1 MDAELMLELDI
12 TKAFRIV
19 CDQIGYEQA
28 NALWDKYGLNDD
40 AYNPHKISLTI
51 DAMSEALRLSGAI
64 QTLRLPHP
72 RQAEIDAESAALLRA
87 TA

>member
-1 MDAELMLELDI
+1 MNAELELEHDI
-12 TKAFRIV
+12 NNAFRLA
-19 CDQIGYEQA
+19 CDQLGFEQA

-40 AYNPHKISLTI
+40 GPNPHKASATT
-51 DAMSEALRLSGAI
+51 DALREALRLSGAI
-64 QTLRLPHP
+64 KTLRQPHP

>member
-1 MDAELMLELDI
+1 MNAELDLERDI
-12 TKAFRIV
+12 NNAFRLA
-19 CDQIGYEQA
+19 CDQLGFEQA

-40 AYNPHKISLTI
+40 EPNPHKVSL
-51 DAMSEALRLSGAI
+51 AVSALAEAITLATCVNRLR
-64 QTLRLPHP
+64 QPHP